1 MVFSLLVKYHYIVWA
16 KNYKFKFTKIHST
29 RWDLW
34 LLSAAAPPAPCFHS
48 TFLGSAAQQR
58 ITRFQLT
65 FPGAIGIIAFPCN
78 ERLTGFVV
86 VRQIFFPSLSC
97 MGGPL
102 WLFLVFGGIL
112 VVALRL
118 WSLAFLKLI
127 TLHNFMAAAD
137 SAVVLLELNVQ
148 WD

>member
-48 TFLGSAAQQR
+48 TFLGSVAQQR
-58 ITRFQLT
+58 ITRYKLT
-65 FPGAIGIIAFPCN
+65 SLGAIIAFPCN
-78 ERLTGFVV
+78 ERLAGSVV
-86 VRQIFFPSLSC
+86 VIQIFIPCLSC
-97 MGGPL
+97 MGGPS
-102 WLFLVFGGIL
+102 WFFLVFGWKL

-118 WSLAFLKLI
+118 WSLALVKLLPLGANSLSQ
-127 TLHNFMAAAD
+127 THSVD
-137 SAVVLLELNVQ
+137 CVEVEK
-148 WD
+148 